1 MGRRERQS
9 AGGGVKFQWELGE
22 MEAEREI
29 VGMLGVRGDVSPSS
43 FCYVGRTRL
52 KLQSGA
58 GSGRK
63 NSYGVYRAPAVLA
76 KGSPGRVG
84 HRDPGARA
92 GCSVPTALS
101 LGAVSAELLLS
112 GKLSEYGVIVPFST
126 DCRGRFLSHVVSG
139 DAAAGLGQPACPP
152 DPDAFPSRRRV
163 PRSPPDEPPQRRL
176 LYFNVTVFGK
186 ELHLRL
192 RPNRRL
198 VPPGAV
204 AEWQEDFEVLFREP
218 LQQRCLFTGDISGMP
233 GAAVAIS
240 NCDGL
245 VSWRLAEWFV
255 CGACV
260 LVWFP
265 LKR

>member
-1 MGRRERQS
+1 M
-9 AGGGVKFQWELGE
+9 
-22 MEAEREI
+22 
-29 VGMLGVRGDVSPSS
+29 
-43 FCYVGRTRL
+43 
-52 KLQSGA
+52 
-58 GSGRK
+58 
-63 NSYGVYRAPAVLA
+63 PA
-76 KGSPGRVG
+76 
-84 HRDPGARA
+84 
-92 GCSVPTALS
+92 ALS

-139 DAAAGLGQPACPP
+139 DAAAGLGQPACPL
-152 DPDAFPSRRRV
+152 ALSRRRV
-163 PRSPPDEPPQRRL
+163 PRSPPDESPQRRL

-192 RPNRRL
+192 RPNHRL

-245 VSWRLAEWFV
+245 VSWSV
-255 CGACV
+255 GGALCV
-260 LVWFP
+260 LPAFWLL

>member
-1 MGRRERQS
+1 MGSVELRGSGLGS
-9 AGGGVKFQWELGE
+9 A
-22 MEAEREI
+22 MPA
-29 VGMLGVRGDVSPSS
+29 GML
-43 FCYVGRTRL
+43 
-52 KLQSGA
+52 
-58 GSGRK
+58 
-63 NSYGVYRAPAVLA
+63 RA
-76 KGSPGRVG
+76 
-84 HRDPGARA
+84 H
-92 GCSVPTALS
+92 
-101 LGAVSAELLLS
+101 GAVSAELLLS

-139 DAAAGLGQPACPP
+139 EAVAGLGQPVCPLSVSP
-152 DPDAFPSRRRV
+152 SLSPSRRRV
-163 PRSPPDEPPQRRL
+163 PRSPADESPQRRL

-192 RPNRRL
+192 RPNSRL

-245 VSWRLAEWFV
+245 VSWMLL
-255 CGACV
+255 G
-260 LVWFP
+260 
-265 LKR
+265 

>member
-1 MGRRERQS
+1 
-9 AGGGVKFQWELGE
+9 
-22 MEAEREI
+22 
-29 VGMLGVRGDVSPSS
+29 MLSE
-43 FCYVGRTRL
+43 
-52 KLQSGA
+52 
-58 GSGRK
+58 
-63 NSYGVYRAPAVLA
+63 
-76 KGSPGRVG
+76 GSPWSGWPRRSR
-84 HRDPGARA
+84 RDAR
-92 GCSVPTALS
+92 CPQPLS

-139 DAAAGLGQPACPP
+139 QAGAAAGFGHPSCPP
-152 DPDAFPSRRRV
+152 APFRRRRV
-163 PRSPPDEPPQRRL
+163 PRSPPEESPQRRL

-198 VPPGAV
+198 LPPGAV

-245 VSWRLAEWFV
+245 VSRRVVGCFV
-255 CGACV
+255 CAACV
-260 LVWFP
+260 SVWLL

>member
-1 MGRRERQS
+1 MGIGGDGGWARNTWRAWRARGRQPE
-9 AGGGVKFQWELGE
+9 FFLLRWTH
-22 MEAEREI
+22 
-29 VGMLGVRGDVSPSS
+29 P
-43 FCYVGRTRL
+43 L
-52 KLQSGA
+52 KTTKRSCIGTEKQLSGLA
-58 GSGRK
+58 SWPK
-63 NSYGVYRAPAVLA
+63 APAVGLVPA
-76 KGSPGRVG
+76 VPVPE
-84 HRDPGARA
+84 RDAPCPR
-92 GCSVPTALS
+92 
-101 LGAVSAELLLS
+101 LGAVPAELLLS

-139 DAAAGLGQPACPP
+139 EAAAGLGQPACPP
-152 DPDAFPSRRRV
+152 EPARSRSWSRRV
-163 PRSPPDEPPQRRL
+163 PRSPPDESPQRRL

-198 VPPGAV
+198 LPPGAV

-245 VSWRLAEWFV
+245 VSWKLVGCFV
-255 CGACV
+255 CAACV

>member
-1 MGRRERQS
+1 MGIGGDGGWARNSWRAWRARGRQPEFLLLRWTRPLKTTKRS
-9 AGGGVKFQWELGE
+9 W
-22 MEAEREI
+22 
-29 VGMLGVRGDVSPSS
+29 VGTEKQLSGLPSS
-43 FCYVGRTRL
+43 GGARRRL
-52 KLQSGA
+52 
-58 GSGRK
+58 
-63 NSYGVYRAPAVLA
+63 P
-76 KGSPGRVG
+76 RVG
-84 HRDPGARA
+84 LAPRCRRPSGMRDA
-92 GCSVPTALS
+92 GCSVPAALS

-139 DAAAGLGQPACPP
+139 EAAAGLGQPACPP
-152 DPDAFPSRRRV
+152 GPSRRRV
-163 PRSPPDEPPQRRL
+163 PRSPPAESPQRRL

-245 VSWRLAEWFV
+245 VSWRLVGCFV
-255 CGACV
+255 CAACL
-260 LVWFP
+260 LVWLP

>member
-1 MGRRERQS
+1 
-9 AGGGVKFQWELGE
+9 
-22 MEAEREI
+22 
-29 VGMLGVRGDVSPSS
+29 MLGARGARQPEFILLRLTRPLKNYKAELPGERRAV
-43 FCYVGRTRL
+43 VGLTQLRR
-52 KLQSGA
+52 
-58 GSGRK
+58 
-63 NSYGVYRAPAVLA
+63 
-76 KGSPGRVG
+76 GSPKASPRLGLATDIPRCE
-84 HRDPGARA
+84 RDA
-92 GCSVPTALS
+92 GCPVAPALS
-101 LGAVSAELLLS
+101 LRLVSAELLLA
-112 GKLSEYGVIVPFST
+112 GKLSEYGVIVPFSA

-139 DAAAGLGQPACPP
+139 DAVAGVGEAACPP
-152 DPDAFPSRRRV
+152 ASRPSRRRI
-163 PRSPPDEPPQRRL
+163 PRSPLDESPLRL

-245 VSWRLAEWFV
+245 VSSGLVGRFV
-255 CGACV
+255 RAACV
-260 LVWFP
+260 FVRVFFLRGEP
-265 LKR
+265 RCPET